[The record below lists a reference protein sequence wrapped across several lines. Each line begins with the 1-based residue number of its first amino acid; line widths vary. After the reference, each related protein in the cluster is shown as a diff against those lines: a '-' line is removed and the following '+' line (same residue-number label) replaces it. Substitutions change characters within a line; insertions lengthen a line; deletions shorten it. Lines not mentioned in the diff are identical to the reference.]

1 MLVKKKAYCLN
12 ELDSDLSSALK
23 KCSEHFVDLVE
34 DQIFLSKDYI
44 GGDDRSLIKNVGAPI
59 SFDTNCIKFEATIPQ
74 NQIKTENFS
83 KVNAYNKKFEKEA
96 TCDCYCNFEDHISN
110 ILYEFNENP
119 DGVLYFKVITLGNK
133 DYYFYT
139 I

>member
-1 MLVKKKAYCLN
+1 MN
-12 ELDSDLSSALK
+12 ELDGDLSSALK

-34 DQIFLSKDYI
+34 EQIFLSYNYI
-44 GGDDRSLIKNVGAPI
+44 GGDDRSLIKAVGEPI
-59 SFDTNCIKFEATIPQ
+59 SFDTNCIKFEATIPR

-83 KVNAYNKKFEKEA
+83 KVNAYNEKCEKEA
-96 TCDCYCNFEDHISN
+96 TGDCYCNFEDHISN
-110 ILYEFNENP
+110 ILQDFKDNP
-119 DGVLYFKVITLGNK
+119 DGVLFFKIITLGNK